1 MFEYFEKAERQ
12 SGLQGFLDR
21 HVRPPRDAA
30 RAEEAIQR
38 IGIFFLSLAA
48 VSGIA
53 GPAVYGNTGSLWTGL
68 VLGMAALALYWS
80 RSRTA
85 ALILLGLLLGNTF
98 LHLRAPFSWLW
109 VVLAARATQ
118 AAFVYRQL
126 RGSRPTRS

>member
-1 MFEYFEKAERQ
+1 MFEDFEKAERQ

-21 HVRPPRDAA
+21 HVKPPRDAA

-38 IGIFFLSLAA
+38 IGVFFLSLAA

-68 VLGMAALALYWS
+68 VLGVAALALYWS

-85 ALILLGLLLGNTF
+85 ALILLGLVLGNAL
-98 LHLRAPFSWLW
+98 LHPRAPFSWLW

-118 AAFVYRQL
+118 AAFAYRRL
-126 RGSRPTRS
+126 RGHE